1 MKQNQESEKSETQG
15 KHYVVD
21 TRIVSPLNR
30 AGGNIRTDYGEK
42 DGSLQELVDSIRE
55 NGIKEPIKGFR
66 DPEDPERWIAVNG
79 HTRLKACE
87 ILNKEGKVIRA
98 KIITIDSRSVSDEDL
113 IFDMISSNAGRP
125 LKPMEMA
132 EAVRRLLNYGLEIGE
147 IAKRF
152 GKELVFVK
160 NLELLSKAPKKFR
173 EMVSDG
179 SIAYTLVLQ
188 TFKKTQDWNKAVEII
203 EKAGGVAK
211 SEKIERIK
219 KSDSDSDINPDTVQ
233 QKITKRHVDEAMN
246 RVDSI
251 KELQRALNNF
261 KESEEDKE
269 IKNQELFKFANDLAN
284 GRLVS
289 SDIEELLFS

>member
-1 MKQNQESEKSETQG
+1 MSKEPKETEKSETQG

-42 DGSLQELVDSIRE
+42 DGTLQELVDSIRE

-66 DPEDPERWIAVNG
+66 DPEDPERWIAING

-98 KIITIDSRSVSDEDL
+98 KIITVDARTISDEDL

-132 EAVRRLLNYGLEIGE
+132 EAVRRLRNFEIPIEE
-147 IAKRF
+147 IAKKF
-152 GKELVFVK
+152 GKNLILVK

-173 EMVSDG
+173 DMVSDG

-188 TFKKTQDWNKAVEII
+188 TFKQTQDWNKAVEVI
-203 EKAGGVAK
+203 ERASGISKNEKISRTK
-211 SEKIERIK
+211 SEFDVTPEVH
-219 KSDSDSDINPDTVQ
+219 S
-233 QKITKRHVDEAMN
+233 KITKRHVDEALN
-246 RVDSI
+246 KVDSL

-261 KESEEDKE
+261 KEDKNNRE
-269 IKNQELFKFANDLAN
+269 IKNPELFKFANDLAN
-284 GRLVS
+284 GRLVA
-289 SDIEELLFS
+289 SDIETILFS